1 MTNLVNRGSGRVN
14 LEFIIPSRGL
24 IGFRSHFMTDTKGT
38 GVMNTLYEGYEPW
51 AGPIPQ
57 RISGALVADRIGRVT
72 PYASLA
78 MVDRGELFVG
88 VGTEVYGGMIVGE
101 RNRTSDLNVNIIKEK
116 KLTNIRSSTAEATV
130 TLRPPRLLSLDQ
142 SIEFIAE
149 DELVEITPQSIRLR
163 KLDLAAYTRTEKR

>member
-1 MTNLVNRGSGRVN
+1 
-14 LEFIIPSRGL
+14 
-24 IGFRSHFMTDTKGT
+24 MTDTKGT

-78 MVDRGELFVG
+78 MVDRGELFIG

-101 RNRTSDLNVNIIKEK
+101 RIARATSMSTSSK
-116 KLTNIRSSTAEATV
+116 KRSSPISGAP
-130 TLRPPRLLSLDQ
+130 PPR
-142 SIEFIAE
+142 
-149 DELVEITPQSIRLR
+149 RR
-163 KLDLAAYTRTEKR
+163 